1 MLLSPQRSY
10 AIANVGLTNGI
21 SRGYQPT
28 VLADGIRQCAWGRHL
43 GECLK
48 YLLKITFRV
57 QVGVNP
63 VKVALVI
70 PATEDYRYGEEP
82 DESNQRVIRNGEM
95 QLSELQRETP
105 PTVRQHVRRLIGG
118 AEKYTVADVVQQT
131 GLTEGN
137 VRHFWQAMGFPLILD
152 ENRPTFTDYDVDM
165 LRAQAAMMDHGLTD
179 PDTLNS
185 LIRAQSHLAD
195 RMVLWQYEA
204 LVEEFEGRFDLDE
217 VSARH
222 AVLEHI
228 DEYEEFLMY
237 QMKYAWRRHM
247 AALMRRSETELEN
260 LEKQKNPAANE
271 TLELQRAMGFVDLVS
286 FTHTS
291 GQLSPHA
298 LVDFVQTFEFTC
310 RDVISMYGARV
321 VKMVGD
327 AVLYVADDL
336 DTGVQVV
343 DHVVKALQE
352 TPNMPD
358 VRASLVWGGIVSR
371 FGDIFGPS
379 VNLASRLCSVA
390 PVNGILVDHSTAEA
404 LYQLD
409 SSGFSIQP
417 YDIPELEGIG
427 TINAAQVTV
436 LNERDYRREQ
446 RR

>member
-1 MLLSPQRSY
+1 M
-10 AIANVGLTNGI
+10 
-21 SRGYQPT
+21 
-28 VLADGIRQCAWGRHL
+28 
-43 GECLK
+43 
-48 YLLKITFRV
+48 
-57 QVGVNP
+57 
-63 VKVALVI
+63 I
-70 PATEDYRYGEEP
+70 PATEEDQRGEKP
-82 DESNQRVIRNGEM
+82 DQGNQRILRKKQV
-95 QLSELQRETP
+95 QPATSQREAP
-105 PTVRQHVRRLIGG
+105 PTVHQHVERLIGG
-118 AEKYTVADVVQQT
+118 REKYTVADVVAKT

-137 VRHFWQAMGFPLILD
+137 VRRFWQAMGFPFISD
-152 ENRPTFTDYDVDM
+152 ESRPIFTDYDVDM

-228 DEYEEFLMY
+228 DEYEEFLIY

-260 LEKQKNPAANE
+260 LEKQKSPTASE
-271 TLELQRAMGFVDLVS
+271 TLELQRALGFVDLVS

-343 DHVVKALQE
+343 DRVVKALEE

-358 VRASLVWGGIVSR
+358 VRASLVWGGVVSR

-390 PVNGILVDHSTAEA
+390 PVNGILVDHGTAEA

-409 SSGFSIQP
+409 PAGFSIQP

-427 TINAAQVTV
+427 TINAAQVKV
-436 LNERDYRREQ
+436 LKERSYKRA
-446 RR
+446 